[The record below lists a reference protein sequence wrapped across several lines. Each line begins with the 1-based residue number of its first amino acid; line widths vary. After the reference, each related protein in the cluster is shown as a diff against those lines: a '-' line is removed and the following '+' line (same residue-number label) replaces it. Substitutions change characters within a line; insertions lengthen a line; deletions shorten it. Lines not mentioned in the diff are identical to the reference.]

1 MYPKSLQNLIDSF
14 RMLPGVG
21 EKTAERY
28 ALLITEADQSD
39 VELFATSLLDV
50 KNKLHHCSI
59 CGNLSEE
66 EKCPICLDSTRDDK
80 QIFVVQSAKDVMA
93 MERTNEYHGV
103 YHVLNG
109 LISPTKGIMP
119 EDLNIESLIERAKEA
134 KEIIIATSATLDG
147 ETTSLYLSKLL
158 TDKYP
163 DLLVTR
169 IAHGLPSGGLL
180 DYADELTLTH
190 ALENRRKV

>member
-50 KNKLHHCSI
+50 KNKLHHCTV

-119 EDLNIESLIERAKEA
+119 EDLNIDSLINRAKDA
-134 KEIIIATSATLDG
+134 NEIIIATSATLDG

-158 TDKYP
+158 ADKYP

>member
-50 KNKLHHCSI
+50 KNKLHHCSV

-158 TDKYP
+158 ADKYP